1 MSSYYTENYKTL
13 LRPIEEYLSVHGLN
27 TQICKDVSSAQ
38 VDYRFTVIPV

>member
-13 LRPIEEYLSVHGLN
+13 LRPIEDLSVHGLN